1 MYPLII
7 TLSHKIKIVIQDK
20 GTNAIFLG
28 IRTHKNYLG
37 KYAGICIFSVNKQK
51 EQYTYRKYMLYN
63 INKHQ
68 HTEYKQSRGY
78 MSENAG
84 TKDTLTK
91 VSNKPQFLRFIDIF

>member
-1 MYPLII
+1 
-7 TLSHKIKIVIQDK
+7 
-20 GTNAIFLG
+20 
-28 IRTHKNYLG
+28 
-37 KYAGICIFSVNKQK
+37 
-51 EQYTYRKYMLYN
+51 MLYN